1 MDKLKERSEVS
12 ASDKWQ
18 IEKIYKNIEEFNKD
32 YTWVEESFNT
42 LKQLVKKF
50 LNSKEDFSA
59 FFKFDS
65 KISRV
70 IEKLSVYAN
79 CKEDEDTANTTYQEL
94 SSKIQNLY
102 AKYSEIIS
110 SVVPNIIKEY
120 ENKILSYID
129 EDLESYND
137 NCVFLS
143 KVEDYT
149 MGEDYILKY
158 GFDYELKMIR

>member
-1 MDKLKERSEVS
+1 MDKLKERSEVN

-18 IEKIYKNIEEFNKD
+18 IEKIYKSIEEFNKD

-110 SVVPNIIKEY
+110 SVVPNIIKED
-120 ENKILSYID
+120 ENKGLRWFSF
-129 EDLESYND
+129 EDALKASTEPWFVENIYSKLN
-137 NCVFLS
+137 S
-143 KVEDYT
+143 KVKDY
-149 MGEDYILKY
+149 LK
-158 GFDYELKMIR
+158 R

>member
-42 LKQLVKKF
+42 LKQLVEKF
-50 LNSKEDFSA
+50 LHSKEDFSA

-70 IEKLSVYAN
+70 VEKLSVYAN
-79 CKEDEDTANTTYQEL
+79 CKEDEN
-94 SSKIQNLY
+94 S
-102 AKYSEIIS
+102 
-110 SVVPNIIKEY
+110 
-120 ENKILSYID
+120 
-129 EDLESYND
+129 
-137 NCVFLS
+137 
-143 KVEDYT
+143 
-149 MGEDYILKY
+149 
-158 GFDYELKMIR
+158 

>member
-110 SVVPNIIKEY
+110 SVVPNIIKED
-120 ENKILSYID
+120 ENKILYQFV
-129 EDLESYND
+129 
-137 NCVFLS
+137 C
-143 KVEDYT
+143 
-149 MGEDYILKY
+149 GRY
-158 GFDYELKMIR
+158 GIAFRFVRKQ